1 MMLIAKRFHPLV
13 VFAILLVV
21 IFLFET
27 LIMLLLPH
35 LLAGKPSY
43 FKDLADASLLAVLCA
58 PFLWLMIIRPLKEAA
73 MDEVAQASILVQNM
87 EHAVSEQAELSS
99 QLVDNLVI
107 PCFVIKPDHTVIV
120 WNKACE
126 ALTGLNATGMVG
138 KTRQWKAFFGHE
150 EKTLAD
156 MVADAES
163 ARGDGEAP
171 VDSFGLRSEGWYPN
185 IGGKRRYLAIRAVP
199 LHNKNNELLAVI
211 ETFEDVTDRKLAEEA
226 VRFSEEKFFKAFQCS
241 PDAVVISRK
250 ADGTFLEA
258 NESFFRMLGYTR
270 DEIIGHA
277 SLEIG
282 LWVDPEQ
289 RAQILTVME
298 NGGEAHDIEI
308 HLRAKNGPV
317 VTCLWS
323 SAIIDF
329 KSDECL
335 IVNLRDIT
343 AEKENERQLKKSR
356 AELLVKHEQLAAV
369 FRNIETVK
377 REWELTIDCIKDIVV
392 LLDSRGRVKRCNL
405 ATATFFGISV
415 HQVTGRTWTD
425 LLRDKDFPEPAP
437 EEQSREVYHEMT
449 GRWFLYTSYP
459 YPHDD
464 PRIDI
469 GAVVTVHDTTQR
481 KRAAVELEKA
491 YTELK
496 ETHAFILQQEK
507 MASLGQ
513 LAAGIAHEI
522 NNPTGFII
530 SNLGTMKKYGE
541 RLVEYLD
548 LLQGEVGPPPPSVLD
563 EQRKRLKIDKI
574 IEDLPSLIAETLEG
588 ADRMKK
594 IVQDMKGFSRSDSGK
609 PVASDLRECLESTI
623 NIVWNELKYK
633 ARLTRKYGAIPPVTC
648 YPQQLNQVFMN
659 LLVNAAHAI
668 EKDGEIVVVTSQ
680 EGDFVHIAITDTGC
694 GIPEENLTRIF
705 EPFFTTKEVGKGT
718 GLGLS
723 ISYAIVQKH
732 GGDIWA
738 ESTVGSGTT
747 FHLRLPLDATAV
759 PPLCGGA
766 PGADLPLP

>member
-1 MMLIAKRFHPLV
+1 MRQIYKRFQPLM
-13 VFAILLVV
+13 VFAILMVV
-21 IFLFET
+21 IFLVEA

-35 LLAGKPSY
+35 LLLGEPEY
-43 FKDLADASLLAVLCA
+43 YQDLADASLLAVLCA
-58 PFLWLMIIRPLKEAA
+58 PFLWLMIIRPLRAAA
-73 MDEVAQASILVQNM
+73 MDEVTQATLLVQNM
-87 EHAVSEQAELSS
+87 ESAVSEQAEFSS

-126 ALTGLNATGMVG
+126 ALTGLNPAAMVG
-138 KTRQWKAFFGHE
+138 KNKQWKAFFGHE

-163 ARGDGEAP
+163 ARGNGEAP
-171 VDSFGLRSEGWYPN
+171 LDSGLRSEGWYPN

-199 LHNKNNELLAVI
+199 LHNKKNELIAVI

-226 VRFSEEKFFKAFQCS
+226 VRCSEEKFFKAFQCG

-258 NESFFRMLGYTR
+258 NESFFRMLGYVR

-277 SLEIG
+277 SLDIG
-282 LWVDPEQ
+282 LWVNPEQ
-289 RAQILTVME
+289 RTKIVSMME
-298 NGGEAHDIEI
+298 DGGEAHDIEI
-308 HLRAKNGPV
+308 HLRAKSGAV

-323 SAIIDF
+323 SAVIDF

-343 AEKENERQLKKSR
+343 AVKENERQLKKSR

-405 ATATFFGISV
+405 ATATFFGFSV
-415 HQVTGRTWTD
+415 HQVTGRVWTD

-459 YPHDD
+459 YPNDD
-464 PRIDI
+464 PRVDI

-491 YTELK
+491 YSDLK
-496 ETHAFILQQEK
+496 ETHAFLLQQEK

-541 RLVEYLD
+541 RLVQYLG
-548 LLQGEVGPPPPSVLD
+548 LLQEEAGSPPPAPLA
-563 EQRKRLKIDKI
+563 EQRKLLKIDRI
-574 IEDLPSLIAETLEG
+574 IEDLPSLVAETMEG

-594 IVQDMKGFSRSDSGK
+594 IVQDMKGFSRSDSGT
-609 PVASDLRECLESTI
+609 PVVSDLRECLESTI

-633 ARLTRKYGAIPPVTC
+633 ARLTRKYGDIPPVTC

-668 EKDGEIVVVTSQ
+668 EKDGEIVVATRQ
-680 EGDFVHIAITDTGC
+680 EGDFIYIAISDTGC

-705 EPFFTTKEVGKGT
+705 EPFFTTKEAGKGT

-732 GGDIWA
+732 GGDLWA

-747 FHLRLPLDATAV
+747 FHLRLPLAPPA
-759 PPLCGGA
+759 PPLSGA
-766 PGADLPLP
+766 TPGAGLPLD